1 MIPYSTQCIEQDD
14 IESVT
19 RALRSSHLTQ
29 GALTEEFESALCAK
43 AQTKYAISF
52 NSATSALYTLYG
64 AYMLLHYPARAVCT
78 PQLLHTLQAFH
89 AQDLN
94 NAPSLMSA
102 PNAPHSSQDSKIPH
116 ASYHTPESTA
126 QAEPLYFVT
135 TPISFVATT
144 NMMLLWGIT
153 PIFCEVKDDGNIDER
168 ALESLLATH
177 PQREHIKAIVS
188 VDYAGKSVELDTL
201 QALAARH
208 KLTLFSDSSH
218 SFGGSYRGKPIGSHA
233 RATIFSFHALK
244 SITTAEGG
252 AIVTNDENLAHF
264 ARLLRSHGVE
274 KGELWRYDCQ
284 LAGLNFRLS
293 ELGAALGLSQI
304 HKCERFIKARNEI
317 ARFYDEAFC
326 GNPHFDTIAIEP
338 HITSAQHLYP
348 ILLRPHLHAHKDTL
362 FRALQERGLGVQV
375 HYKPI
380 YQFSLYRQILGEL
393 SLPNAER
400 FYRAEISI
408 PCHQSLE
415 FDSAKHI
422 AKIVTQVCAQA

>member
-1 MIPYSTQCIEQDD
+1 MIPYSTQCIEPDD

-52 NSATSALYTLYG
+52 NSATSALYALYG
-64 AYMLLHYPARAVCT
+64 AYILLHYPQRERD
-78 PQLLHTLQAFH
+78 FH
-89 AQDLN
+89 AQDLTCI
-94 NAPSLMSA
+94 SSISRRDCA
-102 PNAPHSSQDSKIPH
+102 PNAPHLSQDSKISH
-116 ASYHTPESTA
+116 ALESSA
-126 QAEPLYFVT
+126 QAEPICFVT

-177 PQREHIKAIVS
+177 PQRERIRAIVS

-208 KLTLFSDSSH
+208 RLTLFSDSSH

-233 RATIFSFHALK
+233 RASVFSFHALK

-304 HKCERFIKARNEI
+304 HKCERFIKARNDI

-326 GNPHFDTIAIEP
+326 ENPHFDTIAIEP

-348 ILLRPHLHAHKDTL
+348 ILLRPHLHARKDTL
-362 FRALQERGLGVQV
+362 FRALQEWGLGVQV

-400 FYRAEISI
+400 FYTAEISI
-408 PCHQSLE
+408 PCHQSLGL
-415 FDSAKHI
+415 DSARHI
-422 AKIVTQVCAQA
+422 AMIVTQVCAQA